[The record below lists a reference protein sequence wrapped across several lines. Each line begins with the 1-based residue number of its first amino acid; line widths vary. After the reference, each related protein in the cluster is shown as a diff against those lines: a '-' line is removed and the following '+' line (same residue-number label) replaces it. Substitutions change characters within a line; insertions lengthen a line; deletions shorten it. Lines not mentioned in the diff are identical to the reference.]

1 MKHWIFKSNHF
12 GEVTKFQTTIF
23 IAMKLFTNVYQLCV
37 APNILS
43 VILHAY
49 FTMKFIARSQH
60 FGYIVN
66 FVTILLLHSR
76 RGTQNPGYVLIFQK
90 VNTYLGILFS
100 LVQISKLGN

>member
-1 MKHWIFKSNHF
+1 
-12 GEVTKFQTTIF
+12 
-23 IAMKLFTNVYQLCV
+23 MKLFTNVYQLCV

-90 VNTYLGILFS
+90 VNTYLEILFS